1 MAMIAL
7 WILFGVSL
15 GILSVLV
22 LMPTIAGTA
31 LNLTTRRHNQMQ
43 TRLAEI
49 KKVYGQIINTE
60 EGIDMA
66 RQKEKDLSQ
75 INSDMEGAINVC
87 GQMKHIKARQTTDV
101 ASLIPQWKPQ
111 SYVIVSGEEVPV
123 KDTKFLDISEGLQGE
138 DMLTFEYEGE
148 THTRIVYKR

>member
-1 MAMIAL
+1 
-7 WILFGVSL
+7 
-15 GILSVLV
+15 
-22 LMPTIAGTA
+22 
-31 LNLTTRRHNQMQ
+31 
-43 TRLAEI
+43 
-49 KKVYGQIINTE
+49 
-60 EGIDMA
+60 
-66 RQKEKDLSQ
+66 
-75 INSDMEGAINVC
+75 MEGAINVC

-138 DMLTFEYEGE
+138 DLLTFEYEGE

>member
-1 MAMIAL
+1 MIAL

-22 LMPTIAGTA
+22 LMPTIAGKA
-31 LNLTTRRHNQMQ
+31 LNMTTRRHNQMQ

-66 RQKEKDLSQ
+66 YQKQKDLSQ
-75 INSDMEGAINVC
+75 INSDMEGAINVSER
-87 GQMKHIKARQTTDV
+87 MKHIKARQITDV

-111 SYVIVSGEEVPV
+111 SYVIISGEEVPV

>member
-1 MAMIAL
+1 MIAL
-7 WILFGVSL
+7 WILFGVFL

-22 LMPTIAGTA
+22 LMPTIAGKA
-31 LNLTTRRHNQMQ
+31 LNMTTRRHNQMQ

-66 RQKEKDLSQ
+66 HQKQKDLSQ
-75 INSDMEGAINVC
+75 INSDMEGAINVSER
-87 GQMKHIKARQTTDV
+87 MKHIKARQTTDV

-111 SYVIVSGEEVPV
+111 SYVIISGEEVPV

-138 DMLTFEYEGE
+138 DMLTFEYDGE

>member
-1 MAMIAL
+1 MIAL

-31 LNLTTRRHNQMQ
+31 LNLTVRRHNQMQ

-66 RQKEKDLSQ
+66 HQKEKDLSQ
-75 INSDMEGAINVC
+75 INSDMEGAINVSER
-87 GQMKHIKARQTTDV
+87 MKHIKARQTTDV

-111 SYVIVSGEEVPV
+111 SYVIISGEEVPV

>member
-1 MAMIAL
+1 MIAL
-7 WILFGVSL
+7 WILFGVFL

-31 LNLTTRRHNQMQ
+31 LNMTTRRHNQMQ

-49 KKVYGQIINTE
+49 KKDFDQIINTE

-66 RQKEKDLSQ
+66 NQKQKDLSQ
-75 INSDMEGAINVC
+75 INSDMEGAINVSER
-87 GQMKHIKARQTTDV
+87 MKHIKARQITDV

-111 SYVIVSGEEVPV
+111 SYVIISGEEVPV

-138 DMLTFEYEGE
+138 DMLTFEYDGE
-148 THTRIVYKR
+148 THTRVVYKK

>member
-1 MAMIAL
+1 MIAL

-31 LNLTTRRHNQMQ
+31 LNLTVRRHNQMQ

-60 EGIDMA
+60 EGIDVA
-66 RQKEKDLSQ
+66 HQKQKELDQ
-75 INSDMEGAINVC
+75 INYNAEGAINVC

-101 ASLIPQWKPQ
+101 ASLIPQWK
-111 SYVIVSGEEVPV
+111 
-123 KDTKFLDISEGLQGE
+123 
-138 DMLTFEYEGE
+138 
-148 THTRIVYKR
+148 H

>member
-1 MAMIAL
+1 MIAI

-31 LNLTTRRHNQMQ
+31 LNLTMRRHNQTQ

-49 KKVYGQIINTE
+49 KKVYGQITDTE
-60 EGIDMA
+60 EDIDVA
-66 RQKEKDLSQ
+66 YQKQKDLSQ
-75 INSDMEGAINVC
+75 INQDMEGAVNVC

-101 ASLIPQWKPQ
+101 SSLIPQWKHQ
-111 SYVIVSGEEVPV
+111 SYVIVDGAEVLV

>member
-1 MAMIAL
+1 MIAL

-15 GILSVLV
+15 GIFSILV
-22 LMPTIAGTA
+22 LMPTIAGAA
-31 LNLTTRRHNQMQ
+31 LNLTLRRHNQTQ
-43 TRLAEI
+43 TYLAEI
-49 KKVYGQIINTE
+49 KKDFDQIISTE

-66 RQKEKDLSQ
+66 HQKEKDLSQ
-75 INSDMEGAINVC
+75 INSDMEGAINVSER
-87 GQMKHIKARQTTDV
+87 MKHIKARQITDV

-111 SYVIVSGEEVPV
+111 SYVIISGEEVPV
-123 KDTKFLDISEGLQGE
+123 KNTKFLDISEGLQGE

>member
-1 MAMIAL
+1 MIAL
-7 WILFGVSL
+7 WILFGVFL

-22 LMPTIAGTA
+22 LMPTIAGAA
-31 LNLTTRRHNQMQ
+31 LNLTTRRHNQTQ
-43 TRLAEI
+43 TYLAEI
-49 KKVYGQIINTE
+49 KKDFDQIINTE

-66 RQKEKDLSQ
+66 HQKQKDLSQ
-75 INSDMEGAINVC
+75 INSDMEGAINVSER
-87 GQMKHIKARQTTDV
+87 MKHIKARQTTDV

-111 SYVIVSGEEVPV
+111 SYVIISGEEVPV

-138 DMLTFEYEGE
+138 DMLTFEYDGE

>member
-1 MAMIAL
+1 MIAI

-31 LNLTTRRHNQMQ
+31 LNLPMRRHNQTQ
-43 TRLAEI
+43 NYLAEI
-49 KKVYGQIINTE
+49 KKVYGQITDTE
-60 EGIDMA
+60 EEIDVA
-66 RQKEKDLSQ
+66 YQKQKDLSQ
-75 INSDMEGAINVC
+75 INPNMEGAVNVSER
-87 GQMKHIKARQTTDV
+87 MRHIRARQTTDV
-101 ASLIPQWKPQ
+101 PQ
-111 SYVIVSGEEVPV
+111 SYVIVDGEEILVR
-123 KDTKFLDISEGLQGE
+123 DTKFLDISEGLQGE